1 MVGGGNLSVFS
12 FVSHVNILEH
22 LGRNLLIFKQTLVS
36 GLLYSYP
43 ALVGGAALTAEDRE
57 NPIHKWNNP
66 RRKR

>member
-1 MVGGGNLSVFS
+1 MSVFS
-12 FVSHVNILEH
+12 FVSHVDILEH

-43 ALVGGAALTAEDRE
+43 ALVGGATLTAEDRE